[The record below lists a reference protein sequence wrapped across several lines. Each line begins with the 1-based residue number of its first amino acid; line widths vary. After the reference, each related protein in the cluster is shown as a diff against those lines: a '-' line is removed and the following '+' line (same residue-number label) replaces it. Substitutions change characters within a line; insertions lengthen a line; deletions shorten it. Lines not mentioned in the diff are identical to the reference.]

1 MPELTSSQGWIYLQQ
16 SKLDRRSIFRS
27 KPKISPAPLYK
38 TYSGTPRYELP
49 RPRNLQASL
58 FKALSAR
65 RSRRDY
71 GNAIAIQELADLLWA
86 CQGITARA
94 GKLGLR
100 TAPSAG
106 ALYPLETYLLVLEAE
121 GLPKGTYHF
130 NCEEFSLELLRE
142 GDFSKD
148 MAEACLN
155 QQFMGRAGVDI
166 CWSAIFRRSMN
177 KYGHRGMRYILMDA
191 GHACQNLLLAAE
203 ALRLAACPVGAFFD
217 EEVNALFD
225 LDGEE
230 ESAVYCTSIGA
241 RAD

>member
-1 MPELTSSQGWIYLQQ
+1 MPELTSSQGWHYLQQ
-16 SKLDRRSIFRS
+16 SKLDRGSIFRS
-27 KPKISPAPLYK
+27 RAKISPAPLYK
-38 TYSGTPRYELP
+38 IYSGTSRYELP
-49 RPRNLQASL
+49 RPRNLQATL
-58 FKALSAR
+58 FKVLSSR

-71 GNAIAIQELADLLWA
+71 GDAIAIQELADLLWA

-121 GLPKGTYHF
+121 GLPKGAYHF

-142 GDFSKD
+142 GDFGKD
-148 MAEACLN
+148 MAGACIN
-155 QQFMGRAGVDI
+155 QQFLGQAGIDI
-166 CWSAIFRRSMN
+166 CWSAVFRRSMS

-203 ALRLAACPVGAFFD
+203 ALRLAACPIGAFFD

-230 ESAVYCTSIGA
+230 ESAIYCASIGS
-241 RAD
+241 RVD